1 MPNRDSHPAGSP
13 GWVDLSTSDAGGA
26 KEFYAGLFR
35 WEWEDVP
42 GPGGRVI
49 YSMSSLDGRLVGG
62 LSQITP
68 EMGDI
73 PTAWNTYF
81 VTDSADESHAAAEAA
96 GGSAI
101 MPPTD
106 VLDSGRLAFM
116 TDDQG
121 AAFGLWEPRSHRG
134 MGVVME
140 PGAHCWTELIAPDA
154 EQAGRFYGSVFGW
167 EAQDAP
173 ISEGPAYRLWMR
185 NGEMIAGLMEPP
197 EPDIPTCWTIYF
209 GTADS
214 AVSSHRAVQLG
225 GRVLKET
232 FPTPGGDV
240 TVLQDPQGGVFS
252 VLAMREWPAR

>member
-26 KEFYAGLFR
+26 KEFYAGLFG
-35 WEWEDVP
+35 WDWEDVP
-42 GPGGRVI
+42 GPGGGVM

-101 MPPTD
+101 MPPID
-106 VLDSGRLAFM
+106 IMDSGRMAFM

-154 EQAGRFYGSVFGW
+154 ERAGRFYGSVFGW

-214 AVSSHRAVQLG
+214 AASSHRAVQLG